1 MQEKNIQTL
10 DPDLMR
16 TLEEIKGEIDS
27 DDRELEP
34 AGEHRD
40 ITDTVV
46 DESIEAEELGILSLA
61 SLPLDQWNQIKVSP
75 KSSFGDHRWDF
86 TSYPHVNKKQ
96 AIVNFHYE
104 NVFEVN
110 IADGTHEHWL
120 RIMKALCLYRLPR
133 FAMSGWIRSY
143 GGLNSQRTKTL
154 RLIRLFKEY
163 SLYLPA
169 VNGVE
174 FRTLDELSVE
184 TVIGFINRLDSPI
197 KKWEM
202 AFVLMQWQKL
212 SSSGLLPPQ
221 YSIATEFVDSEK
233 LAAYRTAADD
243 AAVPYKPIPL
253 DDYAEIINH
262 CLRLVDD
269 YSEDIIWLYRT
280 YYPTLVGKDSGRLEF
295 RPEGLSTGS
304 AEGVAVFRAYVPHQV
319 EGESWWTL
327 RVLQRS
333 NPFDTG
339 EYIPYGLV
347 AKHIASL
354 MDACVTLVLAT
365 TGMRRSELAHIKSGA
380 VSADK
385 DGYWLRFTVF
395 KTSVASQGISKRIP
409 IPAITAKAIE
419 VLENLCAESRTYGKH
434 DFLLSSITRQHF
446 GRAVH
451 SAYAERAVKR
461 IAEACDVDSPIHPHR
476 FRKSLAM
483 YLIYQD
489 PRNIEVIRH
498 LFSHSSLKMT
508 LKYIMSLP
516 GVHDEV
522 KKIIIEQNVEIL
534 VELLDAV
541 SKERIGG
548 EGGKRIRDNVAQSPT
563 FKARLQDKGR
573 ESLNQ
578 YVDSMLEQG
587 IKLMHRSNL
596 AICLKTPALAEA
608 APCDGKNELPSQ
620 KLHPNLFACDPFG
633 CRFAVFTESHVPALK
648 GEIVFHQR
656 LARHPYTGD
665 QQRAFSE
672 RRIRDAF
679 KRLAEVD
686 PLQADEIRRE
696 VANG

>member
-1 MQEKNIQTL
+1 MVKKVPTL
-10 DPDLMR
+10 DPDLLR
-16 TLEEIKGEIDS
+16 AIEEIKGEIDS
-27 DDRELEP
+27 DDGELGQASEQ
-34 AGEHRD
+34 RD
-40 ITDTVV
+40 ATDTVV
-46 DESIEAEELGILSLA
+46 DESVGADELGILSLA
-61 SLPLDQWNQIKVSP
+61 RLPLDEWNKVKVSP
-75 KSSFGDHRWDF
+75 KSVFGDHRWDF
-86 TSYPHVNKKQ
+86 TSYPHVSKKQ
-96 AIVNFHYE
+96 AIVNFNYE
-104 NVFEVN
+104 NALEIN

-120 RIMKALCLYRLPR
+120 LIMKALCLYRLPR

-154 RLIRLFKEY
+154 RLIQLFKEH

-169 VNGVE
+169 IERDG
-174 FRTLDELSVE
+174 FRTLDDLSVD
-184 TVIGFINRLDSPI
+184 TVTAFINSLDSPV
-197 KKWEM
+197 KRWEM

-221 YSIATEFVDSEK
+221 YSIETEFVNSEQ
-233 LAAYRTAADD
+233 LAAYRIVADE
-243 AAVPYKPIPL
+243 ATVPFKPIPL
-253 DDYAEIINH
+253 DDYAEIISH
-262 CLRLVDD
+262 CMRLVED
-269 YSEDIIWLYRT
+269 YSDDIIWLYKT
-280 YYPTLVGKDSGRLEF
+280 YYPTLVGKESGRFEL

-304 AEGVAVFRAYVPHQV
+304 AEGVAAFKAYVPRQI
-319 EGESWWTL
+319 EGEPWWTL
-327 RVLQRS
+327 RVLSRA
-333 NPFDTG
+333 NPSDAG
-339 EYIPYGLV
+339 EYISYGLV

-354 MDACVTLVLAT
+354 MDACVTLILAT

-380 VSADK
+380 VSLDK

-409 IPAITAKAIE
+409 IPAITAKAIG
-419 VLENLCAESRTYGKH
+419 VLENLCAESRAYGAH
-434 DFLLSSITRQHF
+434 NFLLSSITRQHF
-446 GRAVH
+446 GKAVH

-461 IAEACDVDSPIHPHR
+461 VADACDVDSSIHPHR

-508 LKYIMSLP
+508 LRYIMSLP

-522 KKIIIEQNVEIL
+522 KKIIIEQNVDIL

-541 SKERIGG
+541 SKGKIGG
-548 EGGKRIRDNVAQSPT
+548 EGGKRIRDDVAKSPR
-563 FKARLQDKGR
+563 FQARLQDKGR

-596 AICLKTPALAEA
+596 AICLKTPALAEV
-608 APCDGKNELPSQ
+608 APCDGQNQSPSQ

-633 CRFAVFTESHVPALK
+633 CRFAAFTESHIPALK
-648 GEIVFHQR
+648 SEIVFHQR
-656 LARHPYTGD
+656 LARHPYSGD
-665 QQRAFSE
+665 SQRTFSE

-686 PLQADEIRRE
+686 PTRADEIRRE
-696 VANG
+696 VAGG

>member
-1 MQEKNIQTL
+1 MQEKNMPTP
-10 DPDLMR
+10 DPDLLR
-16 TLEEIKGEIDS
+16 ALEEIKGEIDS
-27 DDRELEP
+27 DDGEFEP
-34 AGEHRD
+34 AGEERD
-40 ITDTVV
+40 NTDTVV

-61 SLPLDQWNQIKVSP
+61 SLPLDQWNNIKVSP
-75 KSSFGDHRWDF
+75 KSSFGEHRWDF

-120 RIMKALCLYRLPR
+120 RMMKALCLYRLPR

-154 RLIRLFKEY
+154 RLIQLFKEY

-169 VNGVE
+169 VNGAE
-174 FRTLDELSVE
+174 FRTLDDLSVE
-184 TVIGFINRLDSPI
+184 TVTGFINRLDSPI

-221 YSIATEFVDSEK
+221 YSIATDFVDSEQ
-233 LAAYRTAADD
+233 LAAYRAAADD
-243 AAVPYKPIPL
+243 AVVPYKPIPL

-262 CLRLVDD
+262 CLRLVED
-269 YSEDIIWLYRT
+269 YSDDIIWLYRT
-280 YYPTLVGKDSGRLEF
+280 YYPTLVGKDSGRLEL

-304 AEGVAVFRAYVPHQV
+304 VEGVAAFRAYAPRQV
-319 EGESWWTL
+319 EGDSWWTL
-327 RVLQRS
+327 CVLQRS

-339 EYIPYGLV
+339 EYISYGLV

-354 MDACVTLVLAT
+354 MDACVTLILAT

-380 VSADK
+380 VSSEK
-385 DGYWLRFTVF
+385 SGYWLRFTVF

-419 VLENLCAESRTYGKH
+419 VLENLCGESRTYGKH
-434 DFLLSSITRQHF
+434 NFLLSSITRQHF
-446 GRAVH
+446 GKAVH

-461 IAEACDVDSPIHPHR
+461 IADACDVDSSIHPHR

-522 KKIIIEQNVEIL
+522 KKIIIEQNVDIL

-633 CRFAVFTESHVPALK
+633 CRFAAFTESHIPALK
-648 GEIVFHQR
+648 SEIVFHQR
-656 LARHPYTGD
+656 LARHPYSGD
-665 QQRAFSE
+665 QQRVFSE

-686 PLQADEIRRE
+686 PIQADEIRRE